1 MDKALPVKLLFVYCL
16 LLIPRP
22 ATISGRVCN
31 KEIRYIGDAS
41 GNHVGPVLRDNIRPF
56 LFKNCI

>member
-1 MDKALPVKLLFVYCL
+1 MDKALPVKLLFVCL

-31 KEIRYIGDAS
+31 EEIRYIDDAS
-41 GNHVGPVLRDNIRPF
+41 GNHVGPVLQGDIGPF